1 MLLSGRMRR
10 RVRDMNKRGRE
21 RNIVN
26 MDRKRRLTEMAET
39 KPTAGAAR
47 AFVRKAY
54 ECCNVAEYMAKKYD
68 IKGEIGIGEETVRAD
83 KELP

>member
-1 MLLSGRMRR
+1 MLLSGKMRR

-26 MDRKRRLTEMAET
+26 MDRKCRLTEMAET
-39 KPTAGAAR
+39 KPAAGAAR

-54 ECCNVAEYMAKKYD
+54 ECCSVAEYTAKKYD
-68 IKGEIGIGEETVRAD
+68 IKGEIGIGQETVRAD